1 MSYDNIVPPEKL
13 AKPTPLEGM
22 GDLRGT
28 IYDFAKVG
36 DLVVKHNHTED
47 NVHITIVAK
56 GVIKIYSHDW
66 EVIAPAGKVVD
77 FKPNQ
82 PHEFMAMEDD
92 TRIVNIVK
100 KLGGLS
106 NDYADVQQAEHPAT
120 DTADLSLP
128 QDMPIEITH
137 I

>member
-1 MSYDNIVPPEKL
+1 MFYDEPVPSTRL
-13 AKPTPLEGM
+13 AKPTPMENM

-28 IYDFAKVG
+28 IYDFEKAG
-36 DLVVKHNHTED
+36 DLVVKHTHTED

-92 TRIVNIVK
+92 TRIVNIIK
-100 KLGGLS
+100 KLGGVS
-106 NDYADVQQAEHPAT
+106 NDYGIQQPIPEPT
-120 DTADLSLP
+120 PEPVWEDLQDP
-128 QDMPIEITH
+128 QIEITH

>member
-1 MSYDNIVPPEKL
+1 MSFDPPILPEKL

-28 IYDFAKVG
+28 IYDFEKTG
-36 DLVVKHNHTED
+36 DLVVKHNHTEE

-82 PHEFMAMEDD
+82 PHEFMAMEDG

-100 KLGGLS
+100 KLGGSS
-106 NDYADVQQAEHPAT
+106 NDYGLQQPIPQPIPEPVLPDLPEVQ
-120 DTADLSLP
+120 
-128 QDMPIEITH
+128 IEVTH

>member
-1 MSYDNIVPPEKL
+1 MSYDNTVPPEKL

-28 IYDFAKVG
+28 IYDFAKAG
-36 DLVVKHNHTED
+36 DLVVKHNHTQD

-92 TRIVNIVK
+92 TRIINIVK
-100 KLGGLS
+100 KLGGAS
-106 NDYADVQQAEHPAT
+106 NDYGNQQTIPEPNSEPVWV
-120 DTADLSLP
+120 DQPES
-128 QDMPIEITH
+128 QIELTH

>member
-1 MSYDNIVPPEKL
+1 MSFDFPIPPEKL

-22 GDLRGT
+22 GDLHGT
-28 IYDFAKVG
+28 IYDFAKAG

-82 PHEFMAMEDD
+82 PHEFMAMEND

-100 KLGGLS
+100 KLGGVS
-106 NDYADVQQAEHPAT
+106 NDYALAPPIAEPTPEPVWVEQQE
-120 DTADLSLP
+120 P
-128 QDMPIEITH
+128 QIEITH